1 MWRDYSKQN
10 KLMLILAAALIIG
23 AVIFFINS
31 TPTSS
36 QDNANITPTLFV
48 HGFKGGPG
56 SFNTML
62 DRFEEKRLGQKEM
75 VIRVS
80 TEGKLSIRG
89 DFSGSKHP
97 FIQVIFEKNR
107 ASLHQQTFWLQEI
120 MGKLQTDFGIQ
131 QMNMV
136 GHSMGGLASA
146 NFLVQSDGT
155 YPNVEKLVVM
165 GSPFLGIEKEEY
177 FAMNTGEALID
188 LREDA
193 KALTAL
199 IGSKNSFPDDIEVLA
214 IAGMIDGKYTTENAD
229 KVVKQKSYDGGD
241 GLVSVSSALGIKQVV
256 SKSNYHQEVIHDA
269 SATHSG
275 LHEHSDVDQ
284 SIAEFLW

>member
-1 MWRDYSKQN
+1 MWRHYSKQN
-10 KLMLILAAALIIG
+10 KLMLLLAAALIIG
-23 AVIFFINS
+23 SVIFFINS

-36 QDNANITPTLFV
+36 QDNSKITPTLFV

-62 DRFEEKRLGQKEM
+62 DRFEDKQLGHKEM
-75 VIRVS
+75 VIYVS
-80 TEGKLSIRG
+80 TEGKLSISG
-89 DFSGSKHP
+89 NFSGSKHP

-107 ASLHQQTFWLQEI
+107 ATLHQQTLWLQE
-120 MGKLQTDFGIQ
+120 MMRALQTDYGIQ
-131 QMNMV
+131 QINMV

-146 NFLVQSDGT
+146 NFLVQDAGT
-155 YPNVEKLVVM
+155 YPTVEKLVVM
-165 GSPFLGIEKEEY
+165 GSPFLGIDKQEY
-177 FAMNTGEALID
+177 FDMNTGEALAD
-188 LREDA
+188 LRIDA

-199 IGSKNSFPDDIEVLA
+199 IGSKKSFPDHIEVLA
-214 IAGMIDGKYTTENAD
+214 IAGRIDGKYTNENTD
-229 KVVKQKSYDGGD
+229 KVVKQKGYDGGD
-241 GLVSVSSALGIKQVV
+241 GLVSVSSALGIKQMV
-256 SKSNYHQEVIHDA
+256 SKSNYHQEVIEDA